1 MCKLVRILKVKKM
14 QICKKIKVNF
24 RKKIITAFGIFCNN
38 KQFLKFEHFQIFHL
52 NVF

>member
-24 RKKIITAFGIFCNN
+24 RKKNN
-38 KQFLKFEHFQIFHL
+38 NCIWDIL
-52 NVF
+52 